1 MFQGRRFIDA
11 PHFSSWLVNLD
22 ELLNRAQ
29 WWCSGGSPE
38 NWRESVKYALFV
50 EPGFTYW
57 GVRHTEY
64 EATLKILRERA
75 GTVVHYRSL
84 LTRYYS
90 PEIPNIVLFYCVNIS
105 MVIGC
110 GLVVSVEFNHHELLW
125 ADEKRENKV
134 LYPLRYRMKVLW
146 LDRSVMENPF
156 DPSKWRGI
164 SLDEIPTLRGYVV
177 QAPGLQH
184 ITKSECIEE
193 LKRVL
198 RPRIEEFKAR
208 GIILP
213 RTVVQPVTWNVDAVI
228 QELEKVKL
236 YIPREQVASAV
247 GALASGKHLLLAGVP
262 GVGKTALAR
271 IMARAHGLELVEGTA
286 NAEWTRLDL
295 IGGPFFKAGTV
306 VWRSGYLLKAIAR
319 CYEAGKGAILL
330 IDELNRANLDKAF
343 SEFFTIFGSTN
354 PLEWEVPRDILE
366 EVESYEERD
375 QAAEA
380 LLRAWRNPAN
390 EGVLGGLKV
399 PPSFRVIGTMNTYDR
414 RYLFTLGYALLR
426 RFAIVEIT
434 NPASGEVL
442 SILKSYAED
451 SIEEG
456 VLKQLVEC
464 AEAFKEKLGCE
475 LGVALLIDAVK
486 LAKKYVEGAGWNS
499 MEAIDRAF
507 ASIVIPQLEGLPL
520 DKRKAAY
527 ELLKERTMKFSQEVF
542 ERYFPEAR
550 EHE

>member
-1 MFQGRRFIDA
+1 M
-11 PHFSSWLVNLD
+11 
-22 ELLNRAQ
+22 
-29 WWCSGGSPE
+29 
-38 NWRESVKYALFV
+38 
-50 EPGFTYW
+50 
-57 GVRHTEY
+57 
-64 EATLKILRERA
+64 KI
-75 GTVVHYRSL
+75 
-84 LTRYYS
+84 
-90 PEIPNIVLFYCVNIS
+90 
-105 MVIGC
+105 
-110 GLVVSVEFNHHELLW
+110 
-125 ADEKRENKV
+125 
-134 LYPLRYRMKVLW
+134 LW
-146 LDRSVMENPF
+146 LDASVIESPF

-198 RPRIEEFKAR
+198 RPKMEEFKAK
-208 GIILP
+208 GISIP
-213 RTVVQPVTWNVDAVI
+213 KTVVQPVAWNVNSVI
-228 QELEKVKL
+228 QELEKTNL
-236 YIPREQVASAV
+236 HIPREQVASAV

-271 IMARAHGLELVEGTA
+271 IIARAHGLELVEGTA

-319 CYEAGKGAILL
+319 CYETGKGAILL

-354 PLEWEVPRDILE
+354 PLEWEIPRDILE

-375 QAAEA
+375 QAAGA
-380 LLRAWRNPAN
+380 LLRAWRNRAN

-434 NPASGEVL
+434 NPASGDVL

-464 AEAFKEKLGCE
+464 AETFREKLDCE

-486 LAKKYVEGAGWNS
+486 LAKKYVEDAGWNS
-499 MEAIDRAF
+499 VEAIDRAF

-527 ELLKERTMKFSQEVF
+527 ELLKERMMKFSQEVF